1 MMRCNLGFREES
13 RLYIGMD
20 HGPPR
25 LPASSGEI
33 LHTSVG
39 VGDYQILS
47 ALGLAYTECGLPAD

>member
-47 ALGLAYTECGLPAD
+47 ALGLAYT